1 MSIIMLLLASLLFT
15 SVSYSQDLPQTLPP
29 TVEQQLENLTETNE
43 DAETEDD
50 SYLQDLQQYI
60 KNPINLNYATES
72 DLRVLKFITP
82 LQVNQLQSYIAA
94 FGKLIDIYELQAI
107 PGWSLDLIRKIRPF
121 ITVSLN
127 MPVMATLGS
136 RLKNGENTLLLR
148 SSNILEKSRGYE
160 KDSTNESRYK
170 GSPLKFLIRYRYK
183 YKNLLQYGIT
193 AEKDA
198 GEQFLKGGQKS
209 GFDFYSAHVF
219 ARNIGIIKALALG
232 DYTINMGQGL
242 VQWQSLGFKKSADVL
257 GIKRQ
262 ADLIKP
268 YNSAGEINFH
278 RGAAITLSKNFLSVT
293 GFVSLRKLDANFNVD
308 TLNHEDFISSLQT
321 SGFHRTI
328 GETADKNI
336 QHQIAFGGNISYN
349 KNNFHAGLNAIH
361 YAFRYPLIKADDL
374 YNKYAINGKS
384 WGNYS
389 FDYSY
394 TYKNL
399 HVFGEAAVDK
409 RGDKAFVQGLLINVD
424 AKVDLSFLYRNIASA
439 YQSLYTNGFTEN
451 TFPTNEKGFFAGITI
466 KPTDTWRIDAY
477 ADLYKF
483 PWLKFRV
490 DAPSSGKDY
499 LLQLTY
505 KPNKQLEIYSRYRNE
520 RKGINEKLEGF
531 SINQVINV
539 PRENWRTQF
548 SYKVSQQI
556 NLRSRLELLWYD
568 HQSQN
573 EERGYL
579 IFTDVIYKPLLKP
592 YSAGVRGQYFE
603 TDSYNSRLYAF
614 ENDVLYSYSI
624 PVFYDKGYRYYI
636 NLNYDINKKIS
647 VWTRFSQTIYS
658 NRKSVGSGL
667 DEIRGNKKSE
677 LKVQII
683 SSF

>member
-1 MSIIMLLLASLLFT
+1 MLLIKSFLFT
-15 SVSYSQDLPQTLPP
+15 SASYSQDLPQTLPP

-60 KNPINLNYATES
+60 KNPINLNYASES

-82 LQVNQLQSYIAA
+82 LQVHQLQSYIAA
-94 FGKLIDIYELQAI
+94 FGKLIDVYELQAI

-121 ITVSLN
+121 ITVSSN

-148 SSNILEKSRGYE
+148 SSDILEKSKGYE
-160 KDSTNESRYK
+160 KDSANESRYK

-219 ARNIGIIKALALG
+219 ARNIGIVKTLALG

-278 RGAAITLSKNFLSVT
+278 RGAAITLSKNFLSLT

-321 SGFHRTI
+321 SGFHRTT
-328 GETADKNI
+328 GETADKNS
-336 QHQIAFGGNISYN
+336 QHQTAFGGNVSYN
-349 KNNFHAGLNAIH
+349 KNSFHAGLNVIH
-361 YAFRYPLIKADDL
+361 YAFKYPLIKADDL
-374 YNKYAINGKS
+374 YNKYSIKGRS

-394 TYKNL
+394 TYKNI
-399 HVFGEAAVDK
+399 HVFGEAAIDK
-409 RGDKAFVQGLLINVD
+409 KGANAFVQGLLINVD
-424 AKVDLSFLYRNIASA
+424 AKVDLSFLYRNIVSA

-466 KPTDTWRIDAY
+466 KPTDIWRIDAY

-520 RKGINEKLEGF
+520 RKGLNEKLEGF
-531 SINQVINV
+531 STNQVINV
-539 PRENWRTQF
+539 PKEHWRTQF

-573 EERGYL
+573 EEHGYL
-579 IFTDVIYKPLLKP
+579 IFTDFIYKPLIKP
-592 YSAGVRGQYFE
+592 YSAGIRGQYFE

-636 NLNYDINKKIS
+636 NLSYDINKKIS
-647 VWTRFSQTIYS
+647 VWTRFAQTIFSY
-658 NRKSVGSGL
+658 RKTVGSGL
-667 DEIRGNKKSE
+667 DEIKGNKKSE
-677 LKVQII
+677 LKLQMIA
-683 SSF
+683 SF